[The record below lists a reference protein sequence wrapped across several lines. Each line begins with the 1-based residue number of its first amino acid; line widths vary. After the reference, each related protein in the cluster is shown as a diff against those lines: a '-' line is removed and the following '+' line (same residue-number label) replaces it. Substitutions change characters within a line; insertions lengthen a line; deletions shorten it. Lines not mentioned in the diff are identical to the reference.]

1 MSVSIKKLSDDVFEV
16 TVAKTST
23 TTHTVTVTDQ
33 SLSDL
38 SDSNVTKTQ
47 LLEFSFR
54 FLLEREPNTSI
65 LSSFDINVISRYFSD
80 YKDEVMAKASS
91 NLREA
96 AARGGQIIL
105 ITEERGVSEVDF
117 ADAVITVPNVD
128 PLLAPILLAVP
139 AQILAYLTAVEK
151 GTDVDQP
158 RNLAKSV
165 TVE

>member
-23 TTHTVTVTDQ
+23 TTHTVTVTDL

-65 LSSFDINVISRYFSD
+65 QPSFNINVISKYFSN
-80 YKDEVMAKASS
+80 YKDEVIFQME
-91 NLREA
+91 LY
-96 AARGGQIIL
+96 
-105 ITEERGVSEVDF
+105 ITNCCLVSEEELTQRRIRKVGYKTF
-117 ADAVITVPNVD
+117 TMEKYGFLGQGNRVKVPD
-128 PLLAPILLAVP
+128 C
-139 AQILAYLTAVEK
+139 
-151 GTDVDQP
+151 
-158 RNLAKSV
+158 V
-165 TVE
+165 TFEIRKLYPEEDSDEYMGYKPY

>member
-1 MSVSIKKLSDDVFEV
+1 MSISIKKLSDDVFEV

-65 LSSFDINVISRYFSD
+65 LSSFDINVITKYFPD
-80 YKDEVMAKASS
+80 YRDEVRRWCNES
-91 NLREA
+91 
-96 AARGGQIIL
+96 
-105 ITEERGVSEVDF
+105 
-117 ADAVITVPNVD
+117 
-128 PLLAPILLAVP
+128 
-139 AQILAYLTAVEK
+139 
-151 GTDVDQP
+151 
-158 RNLAKSV
+158 
-165 TVE
+165 